1 MSVWRYPFAW
11 DAPCPQTP
19 EEQPAGWCH
28 THGNGRYGL
37 KQTLLPAPVRS
48 GQCDSRPQLTEGV
61 LCDLPHV
68 FAFVFPAVTLTL
80 TPTLTLTLTQT
91 LTLAC
96 RARARK
102 PGGARASL
110 GSYRL
115 GGRRRQRPSSR
126 WRAAPPW

>member
-48 GQCDSRPQLTEGV
+48 GQCDPRPQLTEGV

-91 LTLAC
+91 LTLPAQHTLVAASV
-96 RARARK
+96 ARA
-102 PGGARASL
+102 GGHVAD
-110 GSYRL
+110 
-115 GGRRRQRPSSR
+115 GR
-126 WRAAPPW
+126 APPGLGPG

>member
-48 GQCDSRPQLTEGV
+48 GQCDPRPQLTEGV
-61 LCDLPHV
+61 LCDLPRV
-68 FAFVFPAVTLTL
+68 FACVFPAVTLTL
-80 TPTLTLTLTQT
+80 TPTLTLTQTLTLTPTQTPTLTPTLTPTQT
-91 LTLAC
+91 LTLTLT
-96 RARARK
+96 
-102 PGGARASL
+102 PTL
-110 GSYRL
+110 TL
-115 GGRRRQRPSSR
+115 TLTLTR
-126 WRAAPPW
+126 WWA